1 MTMDALTLDQF
12 HVFVAV
18 VEAGSF
24 SEAGRT
30 LNRAQSAITY
40 AIQKL
45 EEQVGT
51 QLFDRTLYRPA
62 LSQAGLALLP
72 QARRILDDV
81 GRFRIQAR
89 EIRRGVET
97 DLHLSLGALV
107 PLGIVTP
114 ALEDF
119 AEAYPGV
126 RLRISIEPFSLD
138 VRNGAGLRD
147 LADLHIV
154 FGMLLPD
161 TMVKRV
167 IGAITLV
174 DVAAPSH
181 PLATLS
187 GPLSAEMLRD
197 HLQVVLTE
205 RRKAAADN
213 EIGVAAVN
221 TWRVTDL
228 AAKHALLL
236 AGIGWGRLPDALVA
250 EDLTAGR
257 LVRLPTEDWQD
268 NGALRHITLVAAYR
282 RDEPLGPAGRW
293 LLVRLGGDEAPQP
306 PVDPRSTF

>member
-1 MTMDALTLDQF
+1 MMMDALTLDQF

-24 SEAGRT
+24 SEAGRR

-45 EEQVGT
+45 EEQVET
-51 QLFDRTLYRPA
+51 ELFDRTVYRPT
-62 LSQAGLALLP
+62 LSPSGLALLP

-89 EIRRGVET
+89 EIKRGLET
-97 DLHLSLGALV
+97 GLHLSLGALV
-107 PLGIVTP
+107 PVGLLAP
-114 ALEDF
+114 AF
-119 AEAYPGV
+119 AAFADAYPSV
-126 RLRISIEPFSLD
+126 RLRIGIQPFSLD
-138 VRNGAGLRD
+138 VRDGAGSREP
-147 LADLHIV
+147 ADIHVV

-167 IGAITLV
+167 IGAITLI

-181 PLATLS
+181 PLAALA
-187 GPLSAEMLRD
+187 GPLGAETLRD
-197 HLQVVLTE
+197 HLQIVLTE
-205 RRKAAADN
+205 GTKAPADK
-213 EIGVAAVN
+213 EIGVAAAN

-250 EDLTAGR
+250 DDLAAGR
-257 LVRLPTEDWQD
+257 LVHLPTEDWND
-268 NGALRHITLVAAYR
+268 NGALRRITLVAAYR

-293 LLVRLGGDEAPQP
+293 LLARLGGGEDAQP
-306 PVDPRSTF
+306 PVS